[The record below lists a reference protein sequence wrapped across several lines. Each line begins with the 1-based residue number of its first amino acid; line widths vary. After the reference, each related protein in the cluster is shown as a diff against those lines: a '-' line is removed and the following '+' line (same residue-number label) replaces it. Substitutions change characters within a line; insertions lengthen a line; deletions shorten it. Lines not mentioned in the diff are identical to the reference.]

1 MLKVGF
7 VLSQPF
13 GQSIG
18 TDVRVRGLL
27 KGLCR
32 LGVEVHVISPFDQN
46 VSVGEDNVFVH
57 GFSTSARRLRFLN
70 LAYGLF
76 RKSMTN
82 PILFKRVF
90 CRKSLLL
97 RNVLSL
103 GKGISEVVSKLD
115 LDVLQSEQQIASLAC
130 IDVGKNFGVPVVAD
144 FHGIWAE
151 EMVASG
157 VIDYCDSAYKT
168 LFELER
174 EIALSVDAVAVV
186 SEEMR
191 SYVEG
196 AFGVSNDK
204 VVLVSNAAFPRVNQ
218 AKFAKRPSKVFH
230 SGTLHPWENVELFV
244 EAMPYVL
251 KRFPSVK
258 FCLTRK
264 GAKLNKVMRLSQSLG
279 VSPEFVWF
287 DREGDFVEFLKSC
300 DVGVISSTT
309 HIARKMAYP
318 AKLYDYLSVGL
329 PIVANDVGAWT
340 RIVSEN
346 HVGIVT
352 ENDPEAF
359 ANGIVELLENP
370 KLLYECG
377 QRGVELVK
385 RELNYYRSAEKLL
398 DLYKQ
403 IA

>member
-27 KGLCR
+27 RGLGR

-57 GFSTSARRLRFLN
+57 GLSASAGRLRFLN

-97 RNVLSL
+97 RNAVSLS
-103 GKGISEVVSKLD
+103 KGISGVVSELD

-130 IDVGKNFGVPVVAD
+130 IGVGERLGVPVVAD

-157 VIDYCDSAYKT
+157 VIDYCDSAYQT
-168 LFELER
+168 LFELEK
-174 EIALSVDAVAVV
+174 EIAFSADAVAVV

-191 SYVEG
+191 SYVRD
-196 AFGVSNDK
+196 AFGVSRDK

-218 AKFAKRPSKVFH
+218 AKFVERPSKVIH

-251 KRFPSVK
+251 KRFSSVK

-264 GAKLNKVMRLSQSLG
+264 GAKLNKVMRLSESLG

-287 DREGDFVEFLKSC
+287 DSEGDFVEFLKSC
-300 DVGVISSTT
+300 DVGAISSTT

-340 RIVSEN
+340 RIVSQN

-359 ANGIVELLENP
+359 AKGILKFLENP

-385 RELNYYRSAEKLL
+385 NELNYYKSAERLL